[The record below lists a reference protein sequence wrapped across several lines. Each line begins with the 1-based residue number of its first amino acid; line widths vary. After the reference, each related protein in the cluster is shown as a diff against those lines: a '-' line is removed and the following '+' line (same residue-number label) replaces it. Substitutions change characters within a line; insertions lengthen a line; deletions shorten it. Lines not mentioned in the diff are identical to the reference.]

1 MVAAVVI
8 SVRAHPRA
16 SRDRLAWDG
25 ERLHAWVTAPAAD
38 GLANRA
44 VCLAVARWL
53 GVPPAHV
60 RLLSGTRS
68 RTKLVEVAGDP
79 SLPRAPGG

>member
-1 MVAAVVI
+1 VVVL

-16 SRDRLAWDG
+16 SRERLAWDG

-44 VCLAVARWL
+44 ICLAVARWL
-53 GVPPAHV
+53 DVPATSV
-60 RLLSGTRS
+60 RMLSGTRS
-68 RTKLVEVAGDP
+68 RTKLVRVEGDR
-79 SLPRAPGG
+79 SLPPPGG